1 MPHRDRTRS
10 RHPALITRNAGFFA
24 TLRLHSIRAFYTTQS
39 ALPKSADK
47 GAIMKVSEILQVKG
61 NILYTATPE
70 MALVDAVNTMAEKD
84 IGSLVVMEFGDL
96 VGMLTF
102 REVIKV
108 LHKNGGSVGAGTVR
122 KHMDDHPITVT
133 PDTEVNEVR
142 RMMLEKHARYLPV
155 MNAKTL
161 LGVISFYDVA
171 RAVLEA
177 QSFENRML
185 KAYIR
190 DWPAEVEQED

>member
-1 MPHRDRTRS
+1 
-10 RHPALITRNAGFFA
+10 
-24 TLRLHSIRAFYTTQS
+24 
-39 ALPKSADK
+39 
-47 GAIMKVSEILQVKG
+47 MKVSEILQVKG
-61 NILYTATPE
+61 NILYTVTPE
-70 MALVDAVNTMAEKD
+70 TALADAVETMAEKD

-108 LHKNGGSVGAGTVR
+108 LHKNNGSVGTGTVR
-122 KHMDDHPITVT
+122 KYMDDHPITVT

-171 RAVLEA
+171 RAMLEA
-177 QSFENRML
+177 QNFENKML

-190 DWPAEVEQED
+190 DWPAEASQDD